1 MDPMS
6 QPPHSA
12 GEPRPGLPPVMPP
25 SGRFIAQ
32 LFLVPGLIVLA
43 IVVVL
48 LTIWYF
54 FTTSPTPDTF
64 LVGLDNPNLDVR
76 WRRAADLSQVLKR
89 TEPQSMRLKTD
100 PLFALGLAERAKI
113 AFEDLVKSE
122 AELASNIKTLPDNE
136 QKAAWNKLRSQRD
149 YLLFL
154 ASAASDF
161 YVPVGV
167 PILCEIAKR
176 TDSPDTKGNL
186 LQRRQAVWALV
197 LIGERIKGFGK
208 LPAEQQA
215 SILAGLKQ
223 EASEG
228 GAYRAR
234 CAKTALH
241 FLAPSEASG
250 DGVVQVDAVLADCA
264 KSDDRYL
271 RLQVAL
277 ALNFW
282 NGPRTEPALL
292 KLAQDDGFGSW
303 YRELGQ

>member
-1 MDPMS
+1 MDSMS
-6 QPPHSA
+6 HPPN
-12 GEPRPGLPPVMPP
+12 PQPGLPPVTPP

-54 FTTSPTPDTF
+54 FTTSPTTDTF
-64 LVGLDNPNLDVR
+64 LAGLDNPNLDIR

-100 PLFALGLAERAKI
+100 PLFALGLVERARA
-113 AFEDLVKSE
+113 AFEDLIKSE
-122 AELASNIKTLPDNE
+122 AELASKIKSLPDNE

-176 TDSPDTKGNL
+176 TDSPDVKGNL

-197 LIGERIKGFGK
+197 LIGERVKGFDK
-208 LPAEQQA
+208 LPPDQKA
-215 SILAGLKQ
+215 SILKGLKQ
-223 EASEG
+223 EALEG
-228 GAYRAR
+228 NAYRSS
-234 CAKTALH
+234 CAKSALH
-241 FLAPSEASG
+241 YLTPNEAG
-250 DGVVQVDAVLADCA
+250 KDGVVQVDAVLAECA

-277 ALNFW
+277 ALYFW
-282 NGPRTEPALL
+282 DGPSAQPALL

-303 YRELGQ
+303 HRELGQ